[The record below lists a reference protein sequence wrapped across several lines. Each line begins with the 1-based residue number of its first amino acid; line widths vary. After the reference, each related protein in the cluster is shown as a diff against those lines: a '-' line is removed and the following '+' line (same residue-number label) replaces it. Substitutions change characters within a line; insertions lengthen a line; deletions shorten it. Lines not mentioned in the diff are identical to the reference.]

1 MAWHCLGKKAYAQEA
16 DAPPL
21 GNGASEVLEGAFST
35 SARRG
40 TGELGPR
47 DPSLG
52 ATRRRG
58 AANEATRPGCRDSDD
73 SGRRRRWPD
82 QSSEPGRRLSD
93 TMPVLHGQ
101 AHVRHGGGRRRT
113 ALARWHAEQVES
125 ALECAIRPGPEGRH
139 GRAAALCASD
149 GERACAAT
157 EAVVERKGGSVEN
170 RILRLDS
177 LARACLALLNLYASV
192 IP

>member
-1 MAWHCLGKKAYAQEA
+1 MQPK
-16 DAPPL
+16 
-21 GNGASEVLEGAFST
+21 
-35 SARRG
+35 
-40 TGELGPR
+40 

-52 ATRRRG
+52 ATRRRS
-58 AANEATRPGCRDSDD
+58 AANDAALPGCRDSDD
-73 SGRRRRWPD
+73 SGRRRRRPD
-82 QSSEPGRRLSD
+82 QSNEPDRRLSD
-93 TMPVLHGQ
+93 IMPVLHGQ

-113 ALARWHAEQVES
+113 ALARWQAEQVES
-125 ALECAIRPGPEGRH
+125 ALQCSIIPGSRH

>member
-1 MAWHCLGKKAYAQEA
+1 MG
-16 DAPPL
+16 
-21 GNGASEVLEGAFST
+21 
-35 SARRG
+35 RG
-40 TGELGPR
+40 
-47 DPSLG
+47 
-52 ATRRRG
+52 RG
-58 AANEATRPGCRDSDD
+58 SD
-73 SGRRRRWPD
+73 
-82 QSSEPGRRLSD
+82 
-93 TMPVLHGQ
+93 
-101 AHVRHGGGRRRT
+101 RT
-113 ALARWHAEQVES
+113 AIDRGCPAESPLACSWVGGCS
-125 ALECAIRPGPEGRH
+125 IISEGRH

>member
-1 MAWHCLGKKAYAQEA
+1 
-16 DAPPL
+16 
-21 GNGASEVLEGAFST
+21 
-35 SARRG
+35 
-40 TGELGPR
+40 
-47 DPSLG
+47 
-52 ATRRRG
+52 
-58 AANEATRPGCRDSDD
+58 
-73 SGRRRRWPD
+73 
-82 QSSEPGRRLSD
+82 
-93 TMPVLHGQ
+93 MPVLHGQ
-101 AHVRHGGGRRRT
+101 ALVRHGGGRRRT
-113 ALARWHAEQVES
+113 ALARWQ
-125 ALECAIRPGPEGRH
+125 GRH